1 MFLSAKEIEACVQAN
16 RLRIDPF
23 APELLKPASYVL
35 RLGQRFARW
44 KPTTTPLRPWAEVV
58 DDSALAYVETAREI
72 ELTPGELILANTYE
86 RLALSPSVAGILSTL
101 SHLARLGVTVTSGST
116 WVNPGFGE
124 TEPTALTLE
133 ISNVNRVPI
142 VLDSGM
148 PVCHLAFAEVSG
160 EVRPRG
166 PLAKSIYDGSKSP
179 SGPRLF
185 EEYQFLRKL
194 K

>member
-1 MFLSAKEIEACVQAN
+1 MFLSAKEIEGCVQAN
-16 RLRIDPF
+16 RLGIDPF

-44 KPTTTPLRPWAEVV
+44 KPSTTPLRPWAEVV
-58 DDSALAYVETAREI
+58 DDSALAYVETREI
-72 ELTPGELILANTYE
+72 ELKPGELILANTYE

-101 SHLARLGVTVTSGST
+101 SHLARLGITVTSGST
-116 WVNPGFGE
+116 WINPGFGE

-133 ISNVNRVPI
+133 ISNVNRVPV

-160 EVRPRG
+160 EIRTRG
-166 PLAKSIYDGSKSP
+166 PLAKSIYDGSKPP

-185 EEYQFLRKL
+185 EEYHFLRTL